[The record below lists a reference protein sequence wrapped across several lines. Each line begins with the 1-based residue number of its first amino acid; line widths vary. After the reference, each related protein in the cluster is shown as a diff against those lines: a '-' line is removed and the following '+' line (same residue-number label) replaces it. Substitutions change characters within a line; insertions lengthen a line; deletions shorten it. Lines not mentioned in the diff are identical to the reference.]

1 MPMEIGMTRDLW
13 SAWQDGGVNDATA
26 VTGAKPWSTRT
37 GSIHPVRRVT
47 RVAGADVHY
56 QVAGQGEPVVLVHGL
71 SGSSH
76 WWIRNLAAL
85 ASRYTVYLVDLPG
98 FGAMAR
104 FPSRLMLSELATWL
118 LQWMDAV
125 RLERIRLIGHS
136 MGGAIAVQCAAQ
148 RPGAITQLVL
158 AAPAAIPAGHLTLW
172 SYMPPLMEELVAMT
186 PSFLPILAYD
196 ALRAGPWTLLRTS
209 RALLTHDV
217 RDELRQVT
225 APTLLV
231 WGRGDSLVPPSLGQ
245 VMRQE
250 LAHAELRIL
259 DGAGHVVMYDR
270 PSAFNRA
277 VLAFFARQSA
287 MGRAQPRS

>member
-1 MPMEIGMTRDLW
+1 MARNLW
-13 SAWQDGGVNDATA
+13 SSWQDSGVNGVMAALDARPRSTPA
-26 VTGAKPWSTRT
+26 GA
-37 GSIHPVRRVT
+37 IHLKRLVT

-76 WWIRNLAAL
+76 WWIRNLPAL
-85 ASRYTVYLVDLPG
+85 AGSYTVYLVDLPG
-98 FGAMAR
+98 FGAMSQH
-104 FPSRLMLSELATWL
+104 PSQLMLSEMATWL

-136 MGGAIAVQCAAQ
+136 MGGAIAIQCAAQ
-148 RPGAITQLVL
+148 IPDAISHLALV
-158 AAPAAIPAGHLTLW
+158 APAAIPVGHPTLW
-172 SYMPPLMEELVAMT
+172 SYMPPLVEAVAAMT

-196 ALRAGPWTLLRTS
+196 ALRAGPWTLLRMS
-209 RALLTHDV
+209 RDLLTHDV

-231 WGRGDSLVPPSLGQ
+231 WGRRDSLVPPSLGH
-245 VMRQE
+245 VMRRE
-250 LAHAELRIL
+250 LAHAELHVL

-270 PSAFNRA
+270 AATFNRT
-277 VLAFFARQSA
+277 VLGFFAGQPTR
-287 MGRAQPRS
+287 GRAQPRS

>member
-1 MPMEIGMTRDLW
+1 MARNPWNAWLDSDVNGVLAALDTR
-13 SAWQDGGVNDATA
+13 
-26 VTGAKPWSTRT
+26 PWSTLA
-37 GSIHPVRRVT
+37 GAIHLKRRVT

-76 WWIRNLAAL
+76 WWIRNLPAL
-85 ASRYTVYLVDLPG
+85 ASSYTVYLIDLPG
-98 FGAMAR
+98 FGAMSQHPGQLTLPEMA
-104 FPSRLMLSELATWL
+104 AWL

-125 RLERIRLIGHS
+125 RLEHIRLIGHS
-136 MGGAIAVQCAAQ
+136 MGGAIAIQCAAQ
-148 RPGAITQLVL
+148 RPAAISHLAL
-158 AAPAAIPAGHLTLW
+158 AAPAAIPVGHPTLW
-172 SYMPPLMEELVAMT
+172 SYMPPLVKAVAAMT

-196 ALRAGPWTLLRTS
+196 ALRAGPSTLLRTS

-225 APTLLV
+225 APTLLI
-231 WGRGDSLVPPSLGQ
+231 WGQRDSLVPPSLGH

-250 LAHAELRIL
+250 LAHAELHVL

-270 PSAFNRA
+270 AATFNRT
-277 VLAFFARQSA
+277 VLAFFAATSTG
-287 MGRAQPRS
+287 GRAQPQA

>member
-1 MPMEIGMTRDLW
+1 MARNRW
-13 SAWQDGGVNDATA
+13 SFWQESDMNGVMAALDARAWPTPA
-26 VTGAKPWSTRT
+26 GA
-37 GSIHPVRRVT
+37 IHLQRRVT
-47 RVAGADVHY
+47 RVAGADIHFW
-56 QVAGQGEPVVLVHGL
+56 VAGQGEPVVLVHGL
-71 SGSSH
+71 SGSSQ
-76 WWIRNLAAL
+76 WWIRNLPAL
-85 ASRYTVYLVDLPG
+85 ADSYTVYLIDLPG
-98 FGAMAR
+98 FGAMSQY
-104 FPSRLMLSELATWL
+104 PGQLPLSEMAAWL

-125 RLERIRLIGHS
+125 RLPRIRLIGHS
-136 MGGAIAVQCAAQ
+136 MGGAIAIQCAAQ

-158 AAPAAIPAGHLTLW
+158 AAPAAIPAGHPTLW
-172 SYMPPLMEELVAMT
+172 SYMPSLIETLVAMT

-196 ALRAGPWTLLRTS
+196 ALRAGPGTLLRTS

-225 APTLLV
+225 APTLLM
-231 WGRGDSLVPPSLGQ
+231 WGRRDSLVPPALGH

-277 VLAFFARQSA
+277 VLGFFAGQSA
-287 MGRAQPRS
+287 IGRAQPRA

>member
-1 MPMEIGMTRDLW
+1 MARNRWSIWQESDMNGVMAALDARAWPMP
-13 SAWQDGGVNDATA
+13 A
-26 VTGAKPWSTRT
+26 GA
-37 GSIHPVRRVT
+37 IHLTRRVT
-47 RVAGADVHY
+47 RVAGADVHFW
-56 QVAGQGEPVVLVHGL
+56 VAGQGEPVVLVHGL

-76 WWIRNLAAL
+76 WWIRNLPAL
-85 ASRYTVYLVDLPG
+85 ADTYTVYLIDLPG
-98 FGAMAR
+98 FGAMAQY
-104 FPSRLMLSELATWL
+104 PGQLLLSEMAAWL

-125 RLERIRLIGHS
+125 RLPRIRLIGHS
-136 MGGAIAVQCAAQ
+136 MGGAIAIQCAAQ

-172 SYMPPLMEELVAMT
+172 AYMPSLVEALAAMT

-196 ALRAGPWTLLRTS
+196 ALRAGPGTLLRTS

-225 APTLLV
+225 APTLLM
-231 WGRGDSLVPPSLGQ
+231 WGRRDSLVPPALGH

-277 VLAFFARQSA
+277 VLAFFAGQSA
-287 MGRAQPRS
+287 SGRAQPRA

>member
-1 MPMEIGMTRDLW
+1 MARDMW
-13 SAWQDGGVNDATA
+13 SAWQDSGVNDATA
-26 VTGAKPWSTRT
+26 VIGAQPGSTRA
-37 GSIHPVRRVT
+37 GAIHSVRRVT

-76 WWIRNLAAL
+76 WWIRNLPAL
-85 ASRYTVYLVDLPG
+85 ASSYTVYLVDLPG
-98 FGAMAR
+98 FGAMSR
-104 FPSRLMLSELATWL
+104 FPSQLMLSELATWL

-125 RLERIRLIGHS
+125 GLERIRLIGHS

-158 AAPAAIPAGHLTLW
+158 AAPAAIPVGHPTLW
-172 SYMPPLMEELVAMT
+172 SYMPPLMEALTAMT

-196 ALRAGPWTLLRTS
+196 ALRAGPRTLLRTS

-225 APTLLV
+225 APTLLM
-231 WGRGDSLVPPSLGQ
+231 WGRWDSLVPPSLGH

-250 LAHAELRIL
+250 LGTAELHIL

-270 PSAFNRA
+270 PAAFNRT
-277 VLAFFARQSA
+277 VLAFFAGQPA
-287 MGRAQPRS
+287 IGRTQPWS